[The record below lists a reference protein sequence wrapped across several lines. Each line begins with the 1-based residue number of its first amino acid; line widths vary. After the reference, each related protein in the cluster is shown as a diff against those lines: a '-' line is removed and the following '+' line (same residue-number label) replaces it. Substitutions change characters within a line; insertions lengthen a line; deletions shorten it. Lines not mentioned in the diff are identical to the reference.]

1 MGRKRCADERMDQIY
16 KYIKEFLIEKG
27 YPPSVREIGKAVG
40 LKSSSTVHGYL
51 NQLEA
56 AGLIRR
62 DPTKPRAIDLLEDK
76 PWERTVNVPLIGT
89 VTAGTPILAQENV
102 EEVFAFPQGLLGTTS
117 ETFMLRIDGDSMI
130 NAGIFDGDYIMVRQ
144 QNTANNSDI
153 VVDRHRKAVFQGEK
167 SIPSPAGK
175 RLHGTILRKECHH
188 SWQGHRR
195 LPSNVII
202 NQKCCRIIG
211 SIFLFFFYQIQTH
224 ISSTKPG
231 LTSFSI

>member
-153 VVDRHRKAVFQGEK
+153 VVALVNNETATVKRFFKEK
-167 SIPSPAGK
+167 
-175 RLHGTILRKECHH
+175 
-188 SWQGHRR
+188 
-195 LPSNVII
+195 
-202 NQKCCRIIG
+202 NQ
-211 SIFLFFFYQIQTH
+211 L
-224 ISSTKPG
+224 
-231 LTSFSI
+231 